1 MTLSVELNEKLT
13 RVGPGTPCG
22 ELMRR
27 YWHPVASVV
36 ELDHNPTKRV
46 RLLCEDLV
54 LYRDRSGRCG
64 LIDNLCAH
72 RRVDLFYGIPEQE
85 GLRCPYHGWMYD
97 QTGQCIEQPFEETA
111 NSSARFKD
119 RVKMKGYPVQELGGL
134 LWAYVGPE
142 PAPLLP
148 RWEPMV
154 RDNSLRDLGWTMLP
168 CNWLQAQENS
178 LDPVHTEWLH
188 GALTDYALERQ
199 GKPARPVEMRRGT
212 GGQHRKIGFDVFEHG
227 IIKRRVTNSE
237 TEDDPDWKNGHP
249 ILFPNI
255 LVVGSWDAANIQIR
269 VPVDDTH
276 TMHYYYIVHTPG
288 VPVPPQSGP
297 VVYPI
302 PLADVDE
309 SGAPPWQL
317 LDTAPGQDMMAW
329 WTQGPIARRELERL
343 GVSDEGIILLRKLL
357 EQNIDKV
364 ARGEDPMNTFRDPE
378 ANSCIPV
385 QTERLHGGRTG
396 ALNYSPLGPELRR
409 LFEEGRIRRESATA
423 GAGDD

>member
-22 ELMRR
+22 ELLRR
-27 YWHPVASVV
+27 YWHPIATTT

-54 LYRDRSGRCG
+54 LYRDRSGTYG

-97 QTGQCIEQPFEETA
+97 ETGQCIEQPFEETA
-111 NSSARFKD
+111 NPQAHFKD
-119 RVKMKGYPVQELGGL
+119 RVKLKAYLVEELGGL
-134 LWAYVGPE
+134 LWAYLGPQ

-148 RWEPMV
+148 RWEPLV
-154 RDNSLRDLGWTMLP
+154 RPNSLRDAGYTMLP

-188 GALTDYALERQ
+188 GAFTNYALERQ
-199 GKPARPVEMRRGT
+199 GKPPRVRPGGGGT
-212 GGQHRKIGFDVFEHG
+212 TGKHKKIGFDVFEHG
-227 IIKRRVTNSE
+227 IIKRRVTDDQ
-237 TEDDPDWKNGHP
+237 TEEHPDWKNGHP
-249 ILFPNI
+249 ILFPNT
-255 LVVGSWDAANIQIR
+255 LVVGPEDTPNFQFR

-276 TMHYYYIVHTPG
+276 TLHIFYTVYTPG
-288 VPVPPQSGP
+288 TDVPQRSNPAVFNVPLP
-297 VVYPI
+297 
-302 PLADVDE
+302 DVDE
-309 SGAPPWQL
+309 TGAPPWSD

-343 GVSDEGIILLRKLL
+343 GVSDEGIILYRKLL
-357 EQNIDKV
+357 EQQIDKV
-364 ARGEDPMNTFRDPE
+364 ARGEDPMNTFRDP
-378 ANSCIPV
+378 AQNVAIPIHS
-385 QTERLHGGRTG
+385 ERARAVFFGSP
-396 ALNYSPLGPELRR
+396 AAKYSPITDELRQ
-409 LFEEGRIRRESATA
+409 LYAKGRETA
-423 GAGDD
+423 NAGD